1 VENPA
6 VGLNAKD
13 VDLLI
18 VLDASES
25 MGIGFGPG
33 TRYSVLANLLSNLVD
48 TYQSRI
54 RFGLAQF
61 PGPDALCSDQ
71 TVTGCC
77 AGPPLVEV
85 APGDGAAMQGVL
97 NSAPL
102 LAGNTPTA
110 SALARALEYYS
121 GLSDGVADRYV
132 LLATD
137 GLPSCTI
144 SGQLSSNPPANAD
157 GGVPNACQDAVA
169 QVQALW
175 SQGINVLVL
184 SVGAELTDDPAGPP
198 DCLDQMAQAGGMPKA
213 PPGPG
218 YYSAASLESLET
230 TIEYIFGGLARA
242 SCQFALGSAPTSP
255 AEVSVELD
263 GQKMPRDQN
272 HEDGWDFD
280 PPGAMGSIRIF
291 GQYCDRIQHFQ
302 YSAIVVSYTCPLQC
316 ADEIG
321 GCQ

>member
-18 VLDASES
+18 VLDASDS
-25 MGIGFGPG
+25 MGVGFGSG

-48 TYQSRI
+48 AYQSRI

-71 TVTGCC
+71 TVAGCC
-77 AGPPLVEV
+77 AGRPSVEV
-85 APGDGAAMQGVL
+85 ALGDSAAMQGVL
-97 NSAPL
+97 NNSPL
-102 LAGNTPTA
+102 LAGNSPTA
-110 SALARALEYYS
+110 SALGRALEYYS
-121 GLSDGVADRYV
+121 GLSDGVVDRYV

-137 GLPSCTI
+137 GLPSCTL
-144 SGQLSSNPPANAD
+144 SGQLSSNPPVNAD
-157 GGVPNACQDAVA
+157 GGFPSACQDAVA

-198 DCLDQMAQAGGMPKA
+198 DCLDQMAQAGGMPKS

-218 YYSAASLESLET
+218 YYSAASPESLQT
-230 TIEYIFGGLARA
+230 TIEYIFGGLERF
-242 SCQFALGSAPTSP
+242 SCRFALGSAPTSP

-280 PPGAMGSIRIF
+280 PPGVMGSIRVF
-291 GQYCDRIQHFQ
+291 GQYCDQIQHFR
-302 YSAIVVSYTCPLQC
+302 YSAIVVSYICPPQC
-316 ADEIG
+316 AGEIG
-321 GCQ
+321 CQ